1 MKIINDISPNSLTRK
16 FRFLHDRRGNVAAG
30 TEKRCSAPAGCEL
43 EVPPRKK
50 HGGGYCRSSCR
61 RAAHAVTRM
70 LLSCLDHLYG
80 TDLIGVSL
88 SSGKITN
95 RLVGVFVSYTCGFPS
110 AVRGSCFSGT
120 VYWFESQ
127 SKLVF

>member
-1 MKIINDISPNSLTRK
+1 MTFHQTRSLGSFVSFTIDVEMWLQEQK
-16 FRFLHDRRGNVAAG
+16 SVAALLQ
-30 TEKRCSAPAGCEL
+30 AAGCEL

-95 RLVGVFVSYTCGFPS
+95 RLVGVFASYTCGFPS
-110 AVRGSCFSGT
+110 PVRGSCFSGT